1 MLEAHHLADNSIVTT
16 PAGRPE
22 LTWLV
27 SILLSDPH
35 SRSMANDGLVERMD
49 RSWRCMK

>member
-16 PAGRPE
+16 PAGLVDAE

-27 SILLSDPH
+27 SILVSDPN
-35 SRSMANDGLVERMD
+35 SRSMANDVLRRVLIGVGGV
-49 RSWRCMK
+49 